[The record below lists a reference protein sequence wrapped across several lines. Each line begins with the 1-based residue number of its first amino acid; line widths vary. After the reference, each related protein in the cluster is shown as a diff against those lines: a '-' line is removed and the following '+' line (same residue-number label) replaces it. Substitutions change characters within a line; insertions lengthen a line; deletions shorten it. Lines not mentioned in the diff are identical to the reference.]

1 MPDPYNYGVNQIGFE
16 NIILTIFA
24 LIVIV
29 IFGGAIYTF
38 IRSIIVF
45 IFSHGDEEKINN
57 AMNGIRYMILGVF
70 LSIVFLFLFPYVF
83 QKIRVPGYQIYTAQN
98 IFARAWEIFRAMMDG
113 GKEIGRFYRISNNY
127 GWYTPSIQVS
137 IPNPD
142 LPIQDQVT
150 VNELESDYDL
160 SGIDGEL

>member
-16 NIILTIFA
+16 NILLTVFA

-29 IFGGAIYTF
+29 IFGWAIYTF

-45 IFSHGDEEKINN
+45 IFSHGDEGKISS

-70 LSIVFLFLFPYVF
+70 LSILFLFIFPYIF

-98 IFARAWEIFRAMMDG
+98 IFARAGDIFRLIMSG
-113 GKEIGRFYRISNNY
+113 WEEIGKFYRVSNSR
-127 GWYTPSIQVS
+127 WYNPAIDVS

-142 LPIQDQVT
+142 VSWSDHTAVHK
-150 VNELESDYDL
+150 LESDYDI
-160 SGIDGEL
+160 SNIDGEL